1 MSVQRVETPLTCDD
15 GGDAQIWTP
24 APDAERTGINP
35 SVGDTPLKFFALW
48 AFVLFNIMF
57 RDRRQFAMKPFLEM
71 LLTGR
76 YDGVEIT
83 ERLML
88 LGGVLAEVPIAMALL
103 SVLLNPAACRAA
115 TAFAMPVTA
124 ATLLSSTPRDF
135 DDGFHLALEPAALT
149 AIGWTAWAWKTKTRG
164 AA

>member
-1 MSVQRVETPLTCDD
+1 MSVRRVETPLTCDD
-15 GGDAQIWTP
+15 GGDAQLWTP

-35 SVGDTPLKFFALW
+35 GVGDTPLKLFALW
-48 AFVLFNIMF
+48 TFMLFNIVF
-57 RDRRQFAMKPFLEM
+57 RDLHQFAMKPFLEM

-88 LGGVLAEVPIAMALL
+88 LGAVLAEVPIAMALL
-103 SVLLNPAACRAA
+103 SVLLNPAACRGA
-115 TAFAMPVTA
+115 TAFALPVTT
-124 ATLLSSTPRDF
+124 ATLLSSAPRDL
-135 DDGFHLALEPAALT
+135 DDGFHLALALAALA